1 MKHLTLKQIG
11 KILFWLV
18 FALVLL
24 CPAHVEGEWHFWP
37 WKLFTQGIEPAGKEL
52 ALRCAA
58 VMILGLGKLLSG
70 TGRRW
75 EFRRTLRGWFGSHPL
90 LFDPHEEEPMDK
102 ALKWTEEKKPPK
114 PALNGDG
121 ILSRR
126 EVEAAM
132 ASLTVCGFAYRFS
145 KSYGEEVYTYQ
156 KNDLKVEL
164 FNGKDTFYCM
174 VKEGKKPMAEFSKST
189 LLQDYQRIPY
199 KEANEERKL
208 QIIAEAM
215 KDHAPQV
222 GA

>member
-1 MKHLTLKQIG
+1 MRHLTLKQIG
-11 KILFWLV
+11 KIIFWLV

-24 CPAHVEGEWHFWP
+24 CPAHLEGEWHFWP
-37 WKLFTQGIEPAGKEL
+37 QKLFTQGIEPAGKEL

-58 VMILGLGKLLSG
+58 VMILGFGKLLSG

-75 EFRRTLRGWFGSHPL
+75 EVRRTLRGWFGGHPL

-102 ALKWTEEKKPPK
+102 ALKWTEEKKEPK
-114 PALNGDG
+114 AVLNGDG

-132 ASLTVCGFAYRFS
+132 ACLTARGFAYRFS

-156 KNDLKVEL
+156 KDGLKVEL
-164 FNGKDTFYCM
+164 YNSKDTFYCM

-189 LLQDYQRIPY
+189 LLQDFQRIPY
-199 KEANEERKL
+199 REANEERKL
-208 QIIAEAM
+208 QIIADVLKEL
-215 KDHAPQV
+215 
-222 GA
+222 